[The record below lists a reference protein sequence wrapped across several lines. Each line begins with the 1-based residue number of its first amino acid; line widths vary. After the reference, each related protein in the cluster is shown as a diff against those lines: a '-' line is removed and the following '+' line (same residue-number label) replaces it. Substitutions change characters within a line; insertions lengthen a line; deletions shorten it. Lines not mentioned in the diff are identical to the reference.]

1 MLDLDSTKQV
11 SVKGVNVSPRDVVA
25 AALPD
30 PATLGDKMTGR
41 TCAGTWVKGLGKDGE
56 PREVYVYHVV
66 DNAWTMREFGH
77 QAVVWQTAVMPAVAI
92 ELMATGQWA
101 GVGILGPEALP
112 PKPFLDLLDEYGS
125 EWEWAEYRDRRPV
138 GA

>member
-1 MLDLDSTKQV
+1 
-11 SVKGVNVSPRDVVA
+11 
-25 AALPD
+25 
-30 PATLGDKMTGR
+30 
-41 TCAGTWVKGLGKDGE
+41 
-56 PREVYVYHVV
+56 VYHVV

-92 ELMATGQWA
+92 ELMATGQWTE
-101 GVGILGPEALP
+101 VGIVGPEALP

-138 GA
+138 DD

>member
-11 SVKGVNVSPRDVVA
+11 SVKGVKVSPRDVVA
-25 AALPD
+25 ALLPD
-30 PATLGDKMTGR
+30 PAMLGDKMSGR

-92 ELMATGQWA
+92 E
-101 GVGILGPEALP
+101 
-112 PKPFLDLLDEYGS
+112 
-125 EWEWAEYRDRRPV
+125 
-138 GA
+138 